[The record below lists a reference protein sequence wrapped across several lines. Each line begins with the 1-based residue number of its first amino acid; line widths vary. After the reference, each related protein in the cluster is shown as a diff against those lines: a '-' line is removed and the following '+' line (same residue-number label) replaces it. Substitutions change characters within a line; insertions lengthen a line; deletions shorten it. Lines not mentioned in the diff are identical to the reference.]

1 MTDAAAPKRDR
12 LGVWC
17 GWVWV
22 GAAVLTPLFA
32 WLGPLGFAPLLAL
45 VGLLCL
51 PAIRLEGSYR
61 PVLVVLLLALLW
73 AAVSTTWSPYVPDGP
88 EESIALKLGL
98 ALPLYWAAVCGARR
112 ADAKLRRLALGVLAW
127 GMAGLGLLLIAEA
140 ATGGRIYLTLHEAF
154 YEPIRPDL
162 AGKNLGQATFVMAL
176 IWPLAWAGGLRAR
189 VPWWSAVPMALGTVI
204 GAVAFNADAPAL
216 AVFLA
221 VVVGLGAWRWSSSMP
236 KALASAAAVLFIVM
250 PALVLTTQMA
260 SEAFHYKANLPLS
273 WAMRVGY
280 WRHAVDWIADHPL
293 RGLGL
298 DASRELGPAI
308 QLHPHNDP
316 LQIWLELGAVGALM
330 AAAFWWLALSRLSRP
345 KSDLAA
351 ASTAAS
357 AAVYLLFACVNFGVW
372 QEWWVALGALVAALG
387 ALQKGQN
394 ILRPS
399 TSRPI

>member
-1 MTDAAAPKRDR
+1 MTDSAPPARDR
-12 LGVWC
+12 LGAWC
-17 GWVWV
+17 GWVWI
-22 GAAVLTPLFA
+22 GTAVLTPLLA

-51 PAIRLEGSYR
+51 PAIRLEEGYR
-61 PVLVVLLLALLW
+61 PVLVVLLLALVW
-73 AAVSTTWSPYVPDGP
+73 AAVSTIWSPHVPDSP

-98 ALPLYWAAVCGARR
+98 ALPLYWAAICGARR
-112 ADAKLRRLALGVLAW
+112 AKPKLRRIALAVFAW
-127 GMAGLGLLLIAEA
+127 GMAGLGLLLLAEA

-176 IWPLAWAGGLRAR
+176 LWPLAWAGGLRAR
-189 VPWWSAVPMALGTVI
+189 VPWWSAIPMALGT
-204 GAVAFNADAPAL
+204 AVAAVVFDADAPAMAVAL
-216 AVFLA
+216 AVLA
-221 VVVGLGAWRWSSSMP
+221 GLATWRWSASTP
-236 KALASAAAVLFIVM
+236 KALGSAAAVLFIVM
-250 PALVLTTQMA
+250 PALVLATEML
-260 SEAFHYKANLPLS
+260 SEALHYNAHLPLS
-273 WAMRVGY
+273 WAMRVSY
-280 WRHAVDWIADHPL
+280 WRHAVDWISDHPL

-298 DASRELGPAI
+298 DASRELGPGI

-316 LQIWLELGAVGALM
+316 LQLWLELGAIGALL

-351 ASTAAS
+351 SATAAS

-387 ALQKGQN
+387 TLQRGQN
-394 ILRPS
+394 VLPPS